1 MEPKRSESVTELL
14 LAWRGGDRN
23 CLDRL
28 IPLVEDELRQIAKR
42 YMRIERRGHTLQ
54 TTALVN
60 ETYLK
65 LVNQTAVDWKDRSHF
80 LGIAAQVMRQVL
92 VDHARA
98 RCREKRGGD
107 RRLLPLNEGL
117 VLSSGKS
124 AALLGLDDALNELAK
139 FDARKSKVVELRYFG
154 GMSVDET
161 AVALGVHPN
170 TVVNDWRVAKT
181 WLKRE
186 LSRGIARNGS

>member
-1 MEPKRSESVTELL
+1 MEPKKSESVTELL

-80 LGIAAQVMRQVL
+80 LGIAAHVMRQIL

-161 AVALGVHPN
+161 AVALRVHPN